1 MICDIIFCDV
11 FVFFFY
17 YNLLFLLIVKR
28 DFLLVGLNDVVY
40 VCILFGLLFVVS
52 IWYIDNDWGEFLG
65 IDIGLLMGKFV
76 IIGGEL
82 RFKNESVYNCYYY

>member
-11 FVFFFY
+11 FVFYFY

-28 DFLLVGLNDVVY
+28 DFLLVVLNDVVY

-76 IIGGEL
+76 IIGGEF

>member
-1 MICDIIFCDV
+1 M
-11 FVFFFY
+11 
-17 YNLLFLLIVKR
+17 FLLIVKR

-52 IWYIDNDWGEFLG
+52 IWYIDKDWGEFLG

-76 IIGGEL
+76 IIGGEF

>member
-65 IDIGLLMGKFV
+65 IDIGLLMGKFE
-76 IIGGEL
+76 IIGWEF